1 MSLYEFLDFTF
12 SKFTAIETVFRRE
25 AIKLWEGLVLNLPK
39 RLQIKSLIL
48 TKYVPETGQKAVFW
62 NIQIIQFSET
72 KAFKAQNL
80 NIESKKAEYLER

>member
-1 MSLYEFLDFTF
+1 MSLYEFLDFIF

-25 AIKLWEGLVLNLPK
+25 AIKLWEGLVLSLPK

-48 TKYVPETGQKAVFW
+48 SKYVPETGQKAAFW

-72 KAFKAQNL
+72 KPSQVEN
-80 NIESKKAEYLER
+80 KKAEYLER